1 MQRRVIPGVFYF
13 AMTLESSGKG
23 SGQPPVEWRRSE
35 VSLNSS
41 ARLRPRSVEAAR
53 SADSSTAES
62 AAERSCSPNNCRIH
76 FSEGDEGFVV
86 EEDEYWEHV
95 DTLTPL
101 ETQAHPEQAA
111 WQDGCL
117 DSSGGRAQSVDALHR
132 RSKMAKLGG
141 LGKKFRKWTPGVR
154 AVDSMVNSMR
164 RTNFGDF
171 HKGLQRGWGVDEL
184 AAMRA
189 ELPAVTQDMQQAAR
203 VLVLRHGMGH
213 HQDLGGA
220 LSIFNRDATLNDV
233 GRAQASAVGDELQ
246 RTGISE
252 SLDMVVVSPFTRTLE
267 TAALALGTRARSVKT
282 IVQPLCAEHTLA
294 RSTMQQGD
302 RGSSPEELRRAF
314 PVEDF
319 PQYDFSSVADYCASR
334 GLDGGKWWLHNAG
347 ERHESHASFAERA
360 HEFRKW
366 LGQECTTSG
375 VQRSLVVSHGGLLL
389 KAFGGPPFQNL
400 ECRAYDVWPDGS
412 FQRVVQEAVQ
422 EKAQDVAELLCIDGS
437 DVKEGTTYYMV
448 RLRET
453 NPVLRRYTEFAA
465 LKSQLKQVG
474 KERFSHLFPS
484 KHGVGR
490 KRQAQLETWLRA
502 VVAVHGIE
510 NFCVAT
516 FLSPTERDF
525 EMRWPFEEQSH
536 EKGEL

>member
-1 MQRRVIPGVFYF
+1 
-13 AMTLESSGKG
+13 LDG
-23 SGQPPVEWRRSE
+23 SVK
-35 VSLNSS
+35 
-41 ARLRPRSVEAAR
+41 
-53 SADSSTAES
+53 
-62 AAERSCSPNNCRIH
+62 H
-76 FSEGDEGFVV
+76 
-86 EEDEYWEHV
+86 
-95 DTLTPL
+95 
-101 ETQAHPEQAA
+101 
-111 WQDGCL
+111 
-117 DSSGGRAQSVDALHR
+117 AQSIDSLHR

-141 LGKKFRKWTPGVR
+141 LGKKFRKWTPGAR
-154 AVDSMVNSMR
+154 AVDSVVNSMR
-164 RTNFGDF
+164 RTNLGDF
-171 HKGLQRGWGVDEL
+171 NKGLQRGWGVDEL
-184 AAMRA
+184 AAMHA
-189 ELPAVTQDMQQAAR
+189 EPPATMEGMPRAAR

-252 SLDMVVVSPFTRTLE
+252 SLDLVVVSPFTRTLE

-314 PVEDF
+314 PLEDF
-319 PQYDFSSVADYCASR
+319 PQYDFSCVADYCESR
-334 GLDGGKWWLHNAG
+334 GLEGGKWWLHNAG
-347 ERHESHASFAERA
+347 EWHESHASFSRRA

-366 LGQECTTSG
+366 LGQECTTG
-375 VQRSLVVSHGGLLL
+375 RVQRALVVSHGGLLL

-412 FQRVVQEAVQ
+412 FQRVVQE
-422 EKAQDVAELLCIDGS
+422 ETQDPAELVRIDGS

-448 RLRET
+448 RLREAK
-453 NPVLRRYTEFAA
+453 PVLRRYTEFAA

-474 KERFSHLFPS
+474 KERFSNLFPS

-490 KRQAQLETWLRA
+490 KRQAQLQTWLRA

-516 FLSPTERDF
+516 FFSPTERDF
-525 EMRWPFEEQSH
+525 EMRWPSESDEGGTVAS
-536 EKGEL
+536 